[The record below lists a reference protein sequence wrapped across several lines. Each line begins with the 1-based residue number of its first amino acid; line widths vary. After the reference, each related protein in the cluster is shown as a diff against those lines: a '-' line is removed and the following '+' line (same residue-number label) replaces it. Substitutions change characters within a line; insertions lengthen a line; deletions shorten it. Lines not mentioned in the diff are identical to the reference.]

1 VIGWALASPRRIALV
16 LVGVAIS
23 VAAGLLAV
31 RGVDLDRTAVVLR
44 TADLSWLVIALGVLA
59 VQIVVRA
66 ARWRLLLPAD
76 GPERVAV
83 ARIVPVALV
92 GYLGNAVLPAR
103 LGEAL
108 RGVLLARRESLP
120 TAQTLGSVILERVL
134 DTRVL
139 AVVGIA
145 AAIAIGVPDWIVRVA
160 GIGVVVSLAGLAA
173 LSAAPRLLAR
183 IRIGRVERLIETVAR
198 FVHGAGVGRRP
209 RRIAAAIGLCLV
221 AWALDAVLYWLAA
234 RAIGLELAPAGAVL
248 VSAVTVLSTAVP
260 SAPGYVGTF
269 ELAAVAATGAL
280 GIDPSVGL
288 AFALVAHAVA
298 LLPIACAG
306 AVALAF
312 LGRDVRLA
320 SAEPAVLRG
329 RHA

>member
-1 VIGWALASPRRIALV
+1 MIGWALASPRRIALV
-16 LVGVAIS
+16 LVGIAIS
-23 VAAGLLAV
+23 VAAAALAV

-44 TADLSWLVIALGVLA
+44 TADLSWLVVALAVLA

-108 RGVLLARRESLP
+108 RGVVLARRESLP
-120 TAQTLGSVILERVL
+120 TAETLGSVILERVL
-134 DTRVL
+134 DTLVL
-139 AVVGIA
+139 AVVGVGA
-145 AAIAIGVPDWIVRVA
+145 ALAIGVPDWIVRVA
-160 GIGVVVSLAGLAA
+160 VLGVAVSLAGLVV
-173 LSAAPRLLAR
+173 LSAAPRLLGR
-183 IRIGRVERLIETVAR
+183 VRIGRVERVIEAVER
-198 FVHGAGVGRRP
+198 FVHGAGVVRRP
-209 RRIAAAIGLCLV
+209 RRIAAAVALCLV
-221 AWALDAVLYWLAA
+221 AWALDAMLYWLAA

-280 GIDPSVGL
+280 GIDPSIGL

-298 LLPIACAG
+298 LLPIAFAG
-306 AVALAF
+306 AVSLAF

-320 SAEPAVLRG
+320 SVEPAVLRG
-329 RHA
+329 GPA